1 MQKSECRMQ
10 NEERTEG
17 SFGESLHLCSFC
29 ILHSDFCIYFPEGL
43 LSWYF
48 HKPYVSAA
56 QRKAKA
62 RREVEK
68 MKKKGQELLPVHVEG
83 LKMGKTFWGKAWCQ
97 HIETFSDFDTR
108 LPRGKT
114 YVRNESILDLQI
126 RQGMI
131 TAMVMGSEL
140 YSIRVKISPLT
151 AGQWKSI
158 KKKTAGQINSLVELL
173 QGKLSD
179 AVMQSVINHS
189 DGLFPKAGQIEMDCS
204 CPDAAEMCKHLAA
217 VLYGVGCRLDEQ
229 PELLFKL
236 RGVDH
241 TELLTEATRAAGT
254 ASDVGSRKTIAAS
267 DLSDVFG
274 IDIDASVPEMGG
286 PEIIEEKPKTKKPRM
301 AQVNTD
307 QE

>member
-1 MQKSECRMQ
+1 
-10 NEERTEG
+10 
-17 SFGESLHLCSFC
+17 
-29 ILHSDFCIYFPEGL
+29 

-62 RREVEK
+62 RREVAKRE
-68 MKKKGQELLPVHVEG
+68 KKGQQLLPVHVEG
-83 LKMGKTFWGKAWCQ
+83 LKLGKTFWGKAWCE
-97 HIETFSDFDTR
+97 HIETFSDFQSR

-114 YVRNESILDLQI
+114 YVRNESIVDLQV
-126 RQGMI
+126 RTGMI

-140 YSIRVKISPLT
+140 YTIRVRITPLS
-151 AGQWKSI
+151 AAQWRSI

-179 AVMQSVINHS
+179 AVMQSVTGQT
-189 DGLFPKAGQIEMDCS
+189 DGLFPKPGQIEMECS

-241 TELLTEATRAAGT
+241 TELITEATRAASVST
-254 ASDVGSRKTIAAS
+254 DVGNRKTIAVS
-267 DLSDVFG
+267 DLNAVFG
-274 IDIDASVPEMGG
+274 IEIDAGNAVEAPANDRE
-286 PEIIEEKPKTKKPRM
+286 
-301 AQVNTD
+301 
-307 QE
+307 

>member
-1 MQKSECRMQ
+1 MQ
-10 NEERTEG
+10 NDERNKL
-17 SFGESLHLCSFC
+17 FFASLPFIIHHSLFVVHHL
-29 ILHSDFCIYFPEGL
+29 FPGGIL

-68 MKKKGQELLPVHVEG
+68 LKKKGQELLPVQVEG

-97 HIETFSDFDTR
+97 HIESFSDFDTR

-140 YSIRVKISPLT
+140 YSIRVRITPLT
-151 AGQWKSI
+151 PGQWKSI
-158 KKKTAGQINSLVELL
+158 KKKTSGQINSLVELL

-179 AVMQSVINHS
+179 AVMQSVIGDK
-189 DGLFPKAGQIEMDCS
+189 DGLFPKAGQIDMDCS
-204 CPDAAEMCKHLAA
+204 CEDAAEMCKHLAA

-241 TELLTEATRAAGT
+241 TELLTEATRAANVS
-254 ASDVGSRKTIAAS
+254 SDAGNRKVIAAG

-274 IDIDASVPEMGG
+274 IDIDSSIPETVEVPDLLENS
-286 PEIIEEKPKTKKPRM
+286 EKAKKPRV
-301 AQVNTD
+301 AQMQAD
-307 QE
+307 DDGE